1 MAMKL
6 NDFLLAYYK
15 QLHFNSMP
23 VEVRASFIAAEKNNQ
38 LTKEM
43 LVWANGKDE
52 DPITGAPKISPL
64 VPEDRKSWSQ
74 TIVNNNLPSAE
85 TELSQSDWGKLF
97 QIFQSTMRAMNAN
110 KKVFTEKD
118 KVNAFMSEYFGDGKI
133 FNVGNLDEKSISAAE
148 KMSKFLSENDNE
160 MGYKIFNILAA
171 ADNKTFETKSDF
183 NQFLKD
189 LKDGKYKT
197 DVKIRNKL
205 ERLSQIISGNW
216 DLFESKGVNFS
227 TGSAFTID
235 DASQIANNLT
245 EDENVNS
252 YKIRQFKRDYN
263 DILNTLYKTS
273 DVLEVFSQ
281 YDNEKISGPLKKA
294 REKVNYDVPESD
306 NYLAPKHTDKL
317 TISQNISKWFGETYK
332 DCLEKYTS
340 LRGDRMFV
348 SNDANL
354 IIKALDKAKIKTTDG
369 LDKVL
374 SESENIKKNL
384 TPVTRKNFEYF
395 TKIMGELKATM
406 PKAFAG
412 AMSNGRQL
420 RALVSEMIISAVSNG
435 KVEEAKVAME
445 VLSVIKYGYTTSKI
459 MDVLRNENFTLFSDQ
474 NLSWNKG
481 NDAIKFVT
489 TALDKT
495 VKTAF
500 LGIGYGITITKNT
513 IQRSRSSFN
522 GNVKPVEKAQ
532 EKWSSLHSDKLL
544 SLEERKNQ
552 TIEDKKRRKSLLRK
566 LNKRYDINSRN
577 INKKQKDLDNL
588 NKDIEDIKK
597 ELDEVTEYIN
607 ITNNEITNLEEYIEN
622 IKDSQAFIA
631 MTDEEKT
638 DIISKNNSEL
648 KNLHNDLSSLVEG
661 KKKLEGSYN
670 NLIDEAKIKRKPID
684 YFNSAKA
691 SVAEMDEQIKR
702 YDEATTKWNDKD
714 KNMYHELMA
723 HWDFLESGKT

>member
-23 VEVRASFIAAEKNNQ
+23 VETRASFIAAEKNNQ

-43 LVWANGKDE
+43 LVWVNGKDE

-64 VPEDRKSWSQ
+64 IPEDRKEWSQ
-74 TIVNNNLPSAE
+74 TMVNNNLPNAE

-97 QIFQSTMRAMNAN
+97 HIFQSTLRAMNAN
-110 KKVFTEKD
+110 KKAFAEKD

-148 KMSKFLSENDNE
+148 KMSEFLSENDNE

-227 TGSAFTID
+227 TGNAFTIE
-235 DASQIANNLT
+235 DADQIANNLT
-245 EDENVNS
+245 EDENLNS

-306 NYLAPKHTDKL
+306 NYLAPKRDDEL
-317 TISQNISKWFGETYK
+317 TISQSISKWFGETYT
-332 DCLEKYTS
+332 DCLKKYTS

-348 SNDANL
+348 SKDANL
-354 IIKALDKAKIKTTDG
+354 IIKALDKAKIKPTDG

-384 TPVTRKNFEYF
+384 PPVTRKNFEYF
-395 TKIMGELKATM
+395 TKIMGELKSTM

-459 MDVLRNENFTLFSDQ
+459 MDVLRNENFVLFSDQ

-481 NDAIKFVT
+481 NDALKFVT

-500 LGIGYGITITKNT
+500 MGIGYGITITKNT

-522 GNVKPVEKAQ
+522 GNIKPLEKSQ
-532 EKWSSLHSDKLL
+532 KKWNDLHSDKLK

-552 TIEDKKRRKSLLRK
+552 TISDKEKRENLLVN
-566 LNKRYDINSRN
+566 LNKRYDGI
-577 INKKQKDLDNL
+577 KDLYESY
-588 NKDIEDIKK
+588 EDIKTK
-597 ELDEVTEYIN
+597 IDEINQYIE
-607 ITNNEITNLEEYIEN
+607 ITNNEIDELELYIKN
-622 IKDSQAFIA
+622 IQKDPTYIA
-631 MTDEEKT
+631 LDDTEK
-638 DIISKNNSEL
+638 INILMEKNSEL
-648 KNLHNDLSSLVEG
+648 NNLRDDIFSLRKHKSDLE
-661 KKKLEGSYN
+661 ENYN
-670 NLIDEAKIKRKPID
+670 NLTEEVNNNKRPYE
-684 YFNSAKA
+684 YFAAASK